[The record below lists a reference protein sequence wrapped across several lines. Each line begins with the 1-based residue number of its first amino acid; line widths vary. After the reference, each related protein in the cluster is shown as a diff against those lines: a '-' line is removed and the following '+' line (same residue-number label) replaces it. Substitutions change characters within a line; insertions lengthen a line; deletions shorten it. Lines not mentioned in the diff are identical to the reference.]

1 MSINSRYKLKTGQE
15 VDYDFVVPLKPN
27 KNFRVKAKGI
37 SVTKHTPKIIFDQ

>member
-1 MSINSRYKLKTGQE
+1 MAIDPRYKLKTGEE

-27 KNFRVKAKGI
+27 KTFTVKAKVI

>member
-1 MSINSRYKLKTGQE
+1 MAIISRYKLKTGEE

-27 KNFRVKAKGI
+27 KTFTVKAKVI